1 MTTNIRWMQLQGIVV
16 GLDNLDGVIRIIRES
31 SSNAVA
37 RTGLRNGKLS
47 MNFSFHP

>member
-1 MTTNIRWMQLQGIVV
+1 M

-37 RTGLRNGKLS
+37 SAGLRKGKLS
-47 MNFSFHP
+47 MYLYFILKLEKSGFKNEF